1 MNSIFQLNQNSVLF
15 KTDACDI
22 RTLIQMQKANQD
34 FDFWLAYLFLLNL
47 LNYIIISSIIK
58 SNNMDK
64 TLNANENIW
73 G

>member
-1 MNSIFQLNQNSVLF
+1 
-15 KTDACDI
+15 
-22 RTLIQMQKANQD
+22 MQKANQD